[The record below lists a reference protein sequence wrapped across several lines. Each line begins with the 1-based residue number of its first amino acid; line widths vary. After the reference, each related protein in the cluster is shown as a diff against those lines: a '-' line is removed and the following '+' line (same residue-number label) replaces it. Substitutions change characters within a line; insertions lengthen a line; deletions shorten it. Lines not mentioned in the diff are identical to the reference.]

1 MHRFPTRGQV
11 RQPSALELGDG
22 LLNDGVPA
30 VVGLSHRQGSVG
42 NERVVV
48 PGREQR
54 QLRAWGRADP
64 AHHQAD
70 LPGVLA
76 ITREDGKRCLGGVG
90 AGHLRRPQP
99 VRDRLPR
106 AVGDL
111 LDRGPDRLVLPAV
124 IEKRTSNFTAVPI
137 TALA

>member
-1 MHRFPTRGQV
+1 V
-11 RQPSALELGDG
+11 RQPGALELGDG

-76 ITREDGKRCLGGVG
+76 ITREDGKRCLEAVSAPDTSGVHSQHG
-90 AGHLRRPQP
+90 IGCHAPSGIYSIAARIGLSCRP
-99 VRDRLPR
+99 
-106 AVGDL
+106 
-111 LDRGPDRLVLPAV
+111 
-124 IEKRTSNFTAVPI
+124 
-137 TALA
+137 